1 LIKNKI
7 NLGKSMSYQEP
18 APIPDKENPFESM
31 MKRFDKA
38 AEILQ
43 LEPGVYEFLK
53 TPAMQV
59 IVSIPIQM
67 DDGSIKVFEGYRVIH
82 NYALGPAKGGI
93 RYAPDVTLDE
103 VKALAA
109 WMTWKCAVMDIPFGG
124 AKGAVK
130 CDPKKLTRVE
140 LEKITRRYTAN
151 LLDIIGPDKDIPAPD
166 LNTDEQIMA
175 WIMDTYSM
183 HVRRTERAVVTG
195 KPLILGGSPGRREA
209 TGRGVMIVTLAAMER
224 LGLKPK
230 KSTVVVQGFG
240 NVGSIS
246 AKLLAERGLKIIAIS
261 DITGG
266 YYNKKGIDVEK
277 AIKYVQNNPEKTLEG
292 FDGGDKITNE
302 ELLELECDVLIPAAR
317 EDQITKH
324 NAPRIKAKLIVE
336 GANGPTTAS
345 ADPILEEKGILV
357 VPDIVANAGG
367 VTVSYFEWVQDRM
380 GFYWTTE
387 MVNERL
393 ERMMLSAF
401 ENVYNIAKAYNVS
414 LRLGAYILAVDK
426 VAKTLKL
433 RGIYG

>member
-1 LIKNKI
+1 
-7 NLGKSMSYQEP
+7 MAYQEP

-43 LEPGVYEFLK
+43 LERGVYDFLK
-53 TPAMQV
+53 TPALQV

-67 DDGSIKVFEGYRVIH
+67 DDGRIEVFEGYRVIH

-130 CDPKKLTRVE
+130 CDPRKLTKVE

-209 TGRGVMIVTLAAMER
+209 TGRGVMIVTLAAMEK
-224 LGLKPK
+224 LKLKPK
-230 KSTVVVQGFG
+230 KSTAVVQGFG
-240 NVGSIS
+240 NVGSVS
-246 AKLLAERGLKIIAIS
+246 AKLLAEKGLKIIAIS
-261 DITGG
+261 DITEG
-266 YYNKKGIDVEK
+266 YYNKKGIDIER
-277 AIKYVQNNPEKTLEG
+277 AIQYVQKNPERTLEG
-292 FDGGDKITNE
+292 FDGGEKITNE

-317 EDQITKH
+317 EDQITKN
-324 NAPRIKAKLIVE
+324 NAPNIKAKLIVE

-380 GFYWTTE
+380 GYYWTAE

-401 ENVYNIAKAYNVS
+401 ENVYNTAKKYNVS

-426 VAKTLKL
+426 VAKTLKI

>member
-1 LIKNKI
+1 
-7 NLGKSMSYQEP
+7 MSYKEP

-53 TPAMQV
+53 TPALQV

-67 DDGSIKVFEGYRVIH
+67 DDGTIQVFEGYRVIH

-130 CDPKKLTRVE
+130 CDPKKLTKVE

-151 LLDIIGPDKDIPAPD
+151 LLDVIGPDKDIPAPD

-209 TGRGVMIVTLAAMER
+209 TGRGVMIVTLAAMEK
-224 LGLKPK
+224 LGLNPK
-230 KSTVVVQGFG
+230 KSTAVVQGFG
-240 NVGSIS
+240 NVGSVS
-246 AKLLAERGLKIIAIS
+246 AKLLSEKGLKIIAIS

-277 AIKYVQNNPEKTLEG
+277 AIKYVQNNPDRTLEG
-292 FDGGDKITNE
+292 FDGGEKITNE

-324 NAPRIKAKLIVE
+324 NASRIKAKLIVE

-380 GFYWTTE
+380 GYYWTTE

-401 ENVYNIAKAYNVS
+401 ENVYNTAKDYKVS
-414 LRLGAYILAVDK
+414 LRLAAYIIAVDK
-426 VAKTLKL
+426 VAKTLKI

>member
-1 LIKNKI
+1 
-7 NLGKSMSYQEP
+7 MSYKEP

-53 TPAMQV
+53 TPALQV

-67 DDGSIKVFEGYRVIH
+67 DDGTIKVFEGYRVIH

-130 CDPKKLTRVE
+130 CDPKKLTKVE

-151 LLDIIGPDKDIPAPD
+151 LLDVIGPDKDIPAPD

-209 TGRGVMIVTLAAMER
+209 TGRGVMIVTLAAMEK
-224 LGLKPK
+224 LGLNPK
-230 KSTVVVQGFG
+230 KSTAVVQGFG
-240 NVGSIS
+240 NVGSVS
-246 AKLLAERGLKIIAIS
+246 AKLLSEKGLKIIAIS

-277 AIKYVQNNPEKTLEG
+277 AIKYVQNNPDRTLEG
-292 FDGGDKITNE
+292 FDGGEKITNE

-317 EDQITKH
+317 VDQITKH

-380 GFYWTTE
+380 GFYWTVK

-393 ERMMLSAF
+393 EEMMLSAF
-401 ENVYNIAKAYNVS
+401 ENVYNTAKKYNVS

>member
-1 LIKNKI
+1 
-7 NLGKSMSYQEP
+7 
-18 APIPDKENPFESM
+18 
-31 MKRFDKA
+31 
-38 AEILQ
+38 
-43 LEPGVYEFLK
+43 
-53 TPAMQV
+53 
-59 IVSIPIQM
+59 M
-67 DDGSIKVFEGYRVIH
+67 DDGTIKVFEGYRVIH

-130 CDPKKLTRVE
+130 CDPKKLTKVE

-151 LLDIIGPDKDIPAPD
+151 LLDVIGPDKDIPAPD

-209 TGRGVMIVTLAAMER
+209 TGRGVMIVTLAAMEK
-224 LGLKPK
+224 LGLNPK
-230 KSTVVVQGFG
+230 KSTAVVQGFG
-240 NVGSIS
+240 NVGSVS
-246 AKLLAERGLKIIAIS
+246 AKLLSEKGLKIIAIS

-277 AIKYVQNNPEKTLEG
+277 AIKYVQNNPDRTLEG
-292 FDGGDKITNE
+292 FDGGEKITNE

-380 GFYWTTE
+380 GFYWTVK

-393 ERMMLSAF
+393 EEMMLSAF
-401 ENVYNIAKAYNVS
+401 ENVYNTAKKYNVS

>member
-1 LIKNKI
+1 
-7 NLGKSMSYQEP
+7 MSYKEP

-38 AEILQ
+38 AEMLQ
-43 LEPGVYEFLK
+43 LEKGVYEFLK
-53 TPAMQV
+53 TPALQV

-67 DDGSIKVFEGYRVIH
+67 DDGRIQVFEGYRVIH

-130 CDPKKLTRVE
+130 CDPKKLTKVE

-209 TGRGVMIVTLAAMER
+209 TGYGVMIVTLAAMEK
-224 LGLKPK
+224 LKLNPK
-230 KSTVVVQGFG
+230 KSTAVVQGFG
-240 NVGSIS
+240 NVGSVS
-246 AKLLAERGLKIIAIS
+246 AKLLAERGIKIIAIS

-277 AIKYVQNNPEKTLEG
+277 AIQHIQKNPDRTLEG
-292 FDGGDKITNE
+292 FNDAEKITNE

-317 EDQITKH
+317 EDQITKR

-380 GFYWTTE
+380 GFYWTIR

-393 ERMMLSAF
+393 EQMMLTAF
-401 ENVYNIAKAYNVS
+401 ENVYNVAKSYNVS